1 MRKTAYF
8 TRVSAWVH
16 AETLCFYEVL
26 KPQRLKMDLLGAF
39 GGYLDTGSIFGRNL
53 SDFGTPFGVL
63 F

>member
-8 TRVSAWVH
+8 TRGFAWVH

-26 KPQRLKMDLLGAF
+26 KPQRLKMDLLGTF
-39 GGYLDTGSIFGRNL
+39 GGYLDTGSILGRNL
-53 SDFGTPFGVL
+53 SDFWIPFGVP